1 MLLVSGLFNGVELSF
16 TLFFLHGGTI
26 YSQTRCSAWIVVN
39 FSLIQLSIFLMAWT
53 SIERY
58 LFIHHNQLIRRHLIA
73 LHYGP
78 IVAVSLYCP
87 LFYTV
92 FVVLYRCETAYD
104 VRMYICGGPC
114 YSTVPAIGFFDWLG
128 NGLCIETVIVI
139 VNVMVITRHLVQRHR
154 MKRMIVT
161 ANARRQWVGELSAFE
176 LIRLYVRLLQ
186 RRSGKLVAQLL
197 SVAML
202 CIVAWYPYCI
212 IVLIQVFHSSE
223 QLAMVL
229 STYFVYAPYLQSLLM
244 PYICILFMPEV
255 KKKIFP
261 MLAWFKQDE
270 ATVSRNRVGT
280 TLDGGNTVTRRF

>member
-1 MLLVSGLFNGVELSF
+1 
-16 TLFFLHGGTI
+16 
-26 YSQTRCSAWIVVN
+26 
-39 FSLIQLSIFLMAWT
+39 MAWT

-58 LFIHHNQLIRRHLIA
+58 LFIHHHQLIQRHLIA

-87 LFYTV
+87 LFYTG
-92 FVVLYRCETAYD
+92 FVVLYRCESAYD
-104 VRMYICGGPC
+104 VRMYVCGGPC
-114 YSTVPAIGFFDWLG
+114 YSTVPAIGFFDWLV
-128 NGLCIETVIVI
+128 NGLFMETFILIVNIMVIV
-139 VNVMVITRHLVQRHR
+139 RHLVQRRR

-161 ANARRQWVGELSAFE
+161 VNARRQWVTHLSALVF
-176 LIRLYVRLLQ
+176 IRLYVRLLQ

-197 SVAML
+197 SVAIL

-212 IVLIQVFHSSE
+212 IALIQVFRSSK

-255 KKKIFP
+255 RKKILP
-261 MLAWFKQDE
+261 MLGFFTQSE
-270 ATVSRNRVGT
+270 VTVSRNRVVAT
-280 TLDGGNTVTRRF
+280 VDGGRTVTKRHSHFRRLTL